1 MGPGRP
7 SPGRCPFQIVFL
19 HIRSRGRDTVV
30 LLSAQQ
36 RSDPMEK
43 HLTASQSHLPK
54 DERPSYQT
62 PAVVTYDEETLWKML
77 GPAQTGLSSTF
88 GGP

>member
-1 MGPGRP
+1 
-7 SPGRCPFQIVFL
+7 
-19 HIRSRGRDTVV
+19 
-30 LLSAQQ
+30 
-36 RSDPMEK
+36 MEK